1 MYGEIK
7 KDKLYHGVK
16 WTKWHSSGGKLN
28 QIIVYEVIQ
37 TLAIVEG
44 SKLDFFIN

>member
-1 MYGEIK
+1 M
-7 KDKLYHGVK
+7 
-16 WTKWHSSGGKLN
+16 N

-44 SKLDFFIN
+44 SKLDFFYKLNGRSRKERENKYED